1 MAGHDTAAIGAAA
14 LPRTAP
20 AAASGSFALPR
31 LEKSQDGLIPQ
42 AIGRVAAWTTTEHD
56 PNDR

>member
-1 MAGHDTAAIGAAA
+1 MAGHDTAAVAAAA
-14 LPRTAP
+14 LPRTGRHARDMR
-20 AAASGSFALPR
+20 AGR
-31 LEKSQDGLIPQ
+31 LEKSAEARIPQ

>member
-1 MAGHDTAAIGAAA
+1 MAGHDTAAIAAAA
-14 LPRTAP
+14 LPAP
-20 AAASGSFALPR
+20 AAAGGTFAQAR
-31 LEKSQDGLIPQ
+31 LEKSAEGRIPQ